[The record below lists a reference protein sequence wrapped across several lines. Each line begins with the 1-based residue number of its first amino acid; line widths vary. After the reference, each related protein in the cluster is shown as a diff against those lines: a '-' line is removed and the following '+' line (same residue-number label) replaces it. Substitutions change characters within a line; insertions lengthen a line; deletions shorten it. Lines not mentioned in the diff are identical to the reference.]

1 MQIVFT
7 KNQQMLVN
15 SIKIGL
21 VVGAIAVTTFT
32 VTEPET
38 TETQIVRLPES
49 IDQNSPPCLQ
59 MYNCIKFYAD
69 SFSIPLNYAFGIAKA
84 ETGYNGPFHWKYNPH
99 QTSPTGAEGPMQILL
114 STARYLNSDNVS
126 RIQLRTDLK
135 YNIRTSMGY
144 LRRLYN
150 RYKSWPIAFGYY
162 NTGYPRVNDYALKV
176 VNHKLN
182 W

>member
-49 IDQNSPPCLQ
+49 INQNSPPCLQ

-69 SFSIPLNYAFGIAKA
+69 SFNIPLNYAFGIAKA

-135 YNIRTSMGY
+135 YNIGC
-144 LRRLYN
+144 
-150 RYKSWPIAFGYY
+150 
-162 NTGYPRVNDYALKV
+162 
-176 VNHKLN
+176 
-182 W
+182 